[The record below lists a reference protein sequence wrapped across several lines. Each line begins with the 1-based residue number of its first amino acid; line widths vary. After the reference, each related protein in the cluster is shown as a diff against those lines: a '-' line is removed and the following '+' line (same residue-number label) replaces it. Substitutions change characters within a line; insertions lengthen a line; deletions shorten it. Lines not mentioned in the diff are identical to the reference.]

1 MNLSVRDTASL
12 LSVSEKTIYRWIKLE
27 TIPAYRVQ
35 DQYRFNRAEILE
47 WATSRRMNV
56 SSEIFA
62 EPEAAG
68 QPIPSLLTAL
78 EAGGVFY
85 RVSGFDKESALRE
98 VVELLRLPEE
108 VDRPFL
114 LRVLLAREA
123 IAPTGM
129 GEGIAIP
136 HVRNP
141 VVLHVGRPAITL
153 CFLEQPIDYG
163 ALDGK
168 PVNTLFTVI
177 SPTTRAHLHLMS
189 KLSLRTA
196 RFGRAP
202 GDQGTGIKAGDPSAD
217 RPRGTALVTPNAENS
232 NAAAEPVRRVRIRGE
247 WQAGPVDGWSS
258 ARIVLRCYGIR
269 EPCN

>member
-1 MNLSVRDTASL
+1 MNLSVRDAANL

-47 WATSRRMNV
+47 WATARRIAV
-56 SSEIFA
+56 LSDILL
-62 EPEAAG
+62 EPEARD

-78 EAGGVFY
+78 EVGGVFY
-85 RVSGFDKESALRE
+85 RVSGGDKESALRE
-98 VVELLRLPEE
+98 VVELLRLPDE

-123 IAPTGM
+123 IAPTAI

-141 VVLHVGRPAITL
+141 IVLHVPRPAITL
-153 CFLEQPIDYG
+153 CFLEQPIEYG
-163 ALDGK
+163 AMDGK
-168 PVNTLFTVI
+168 PVNTLFTMI

-189 KLSLRTA
+189 TLSFVLRDA
-196 RFGRAP
+196 GVRRSIKAQDSRLDVLRRIGRAERRLIALY
-202 GDQGTGIKAGDPSAD
+202 TGKAPPVVTNSAHE
-217 RPRGTALVTPNAENS
+217 GS
-232 NAAAEPVRRVRIRGE
+232 G
-247 WQAGPVDGWSS
+247 
-258 ARIVLRCYGIR
+258 
-269 EPCN
+269 